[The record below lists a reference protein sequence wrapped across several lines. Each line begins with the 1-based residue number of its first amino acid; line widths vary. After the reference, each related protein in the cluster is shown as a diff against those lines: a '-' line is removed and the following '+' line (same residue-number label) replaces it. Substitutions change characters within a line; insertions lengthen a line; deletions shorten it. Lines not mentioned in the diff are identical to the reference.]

1 MKNDWMILPKSKVIL
16 KKEWDND
23 YQEFNAGLLNEKPL
37 EETIFILVQN
47 IKSEDRK
54 KQEMRVK
61 RQAGT
66 R

>member
-23 YQEFNAGLLNEKPL
+23 YQEFNAGLLDEKPL

-61 RQAGT
+61 R
-66 R
+66 

>member
-16 KKEWDND
+16 KKEQDND
-23 YQEFNAGLLNEKPL
+23 YQDFNAGLLDEKPL

-61 RQAGT
+61 R
-66 R
+66 

>member
-61 RQAGT
+61 R
-66 R
+66 

>member
-23 YQEFNAGLLNEKPL
+23 HQEFNAGLLDEKPL

-61 RQAGT
+61 R
-66 R
+66 

>member
-1 MKNDWMILPKSKVIL
+1 MILPKSKVIL
-16 KKEWDND
+16 KKEQDND
-23 YQEFNAGLLNEKPL
+23 YQDFNAGLLDEKPL

-61 RQAGT
+61 R
-66 R
+66 

>member
-16 KKEWDND
+16 KRRNGIMTIKSLM
-23 YQEFNAGLLNEKPL
+23 GLLNEKPL

-54 KQEMRVK
+54 NPEMRVK